1 MPMIEDHK
9 TLISPQRVAE
19 IYGVPLHAVY
29 RAIRVGKLRAYR
41 VPGSQNLVVDVRDL
55 PSEWQ

>member
-1 MPMIEDHK
+1 MAVIEDHQ
-9 TLISPQRVAE
+9 TLISPQRVAA
-19 IYGVPLHAVY
+19 IYGVPLHVVY

-41 VPGSQNLVVDVRDL
+41 VPGSQNLVVDIRDL